1 MGFKTANQAW
11 RLRHTTGR
19 TPRFATPQA
28 LWQAATD
35 YFEWVDQNPWM
46 KTEHRIRPTTSAQGA
61 QTCLIDL
68 PLIRPYTLSG
78 LCAYWRVSQSYW
90 RKFKESKR
98 DDESF
103 QWAINRIKDVIY
115 SQKFEGAVLGYFN
128 ANIITRELGL
138 QNRQRRDE
146 QLQQK
151 QRALVR
157 REQSNGDIIL
167 EMEYPPFMNHLN

>member
-1 MGFKTANQAW
+1 MG
-11 RLRHTTGR
+11 
-19 TPRFATPQA
+19 
-28 LWQAATD
+28 
-35 YFEWVDQNPWM
+35 
-46 KTEHRIRPTTSAQGA
+46 
-61 QTCLIDL
+61 
-68 PLIRPYTLSG
+68 
-78 LCAYWRVSQSYW
+78 QSYW

-98 DDESF
+98 DDEAF
-103 QWAINRIKDVIY
+103 QWAIARIEDVIY
-115 SQKFEGAVLGYFN
+115 SHKFEGAVLGYFN

-167 EMEYPPFMNHLN
+167 EMEYPPFMNHLNQTN